1 MSAELSGRA
10 ERRVSRGR
18 KDRLGQLVNWG
29 RKVPLGRLAL
39 RVAKASKGRRA
50 LLAHP
55 VPQEQWVRPV
65 RRASRESLPSKSVSS
80 RGV

>member
-1 MSAELSGRA
+1 VS
-10 ERRVSRGR
+10 RVSRDQPDKLVR
-18 KDRLGQLVNWG
+18 RDQLE
-29 RKVPLGRLAL
+29 
-39 RVAKASKGRRA
+39 
-50 LLAHP
+50 LLAHLARP